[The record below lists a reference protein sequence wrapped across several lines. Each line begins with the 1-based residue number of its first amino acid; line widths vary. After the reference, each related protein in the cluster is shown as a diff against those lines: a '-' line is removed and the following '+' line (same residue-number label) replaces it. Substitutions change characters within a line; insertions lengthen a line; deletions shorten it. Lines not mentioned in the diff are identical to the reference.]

1 MIVEPCFLISRESE
15 KKSVAI
21 STVNQDQFLGGLL
34 GLAIGDAMGMPVR
47 GWSADQIRERLGRI
61 DGYHRLV
68 LEDGAELQAGEFT
81 DETEIV
87 LCLVESMTTNG
98 GELDLDTA
106 GARLLFLARGESR
119 RWLSDHERQ
128 ALDRAE
134 ETLDFQV
141 PINEDDPATGDVATR
156 GVPVGLSHAIGE
168 FQPEQL
174 RVDAEAVTRFT
185 HGSPAAIAGTT
196 AVAYAVNLA
205 ARGEIPPDRWIEA
218 TAEFLGAGTASE
230 ALRLASERL
239 SSGVE
244 AAEVITELGTGEDAA
259 AVVASAFV
267 AAVANP
273 DRIEDAVELAVN
285 AGGATDSRGAIA
297 GALLGAAHGSS
308 GIPQRLIDE
317 LESRIYVS
325 LAAPWFYRGAL
336 RRAGQVINLDV
347 EK

>member
-1 MIVEPCFLISRESE
+1 
-15 KKSVAI
+15 VAT

-34 GLAIGDAMGMPVR
+34 GLAIGDAMGMPVK
-47 GWSADQIRERLGRI
+47 GWSAEQIRERLGRI
-61 DGYHRLV
+61 EGYHRLV
-68 LEDGAELQAGEFT
+68 LEDGAELNAGEFT

-87 LCLVESMTTNG
+87 LCIVESMTTNG

-119 RWLSDHERQ
+119 RWLSDHERR
-128 ALDRAE
+128 ALDLAA
-134 ETLDFQV
+134 ETLEFQV

-156 GVPVGLSHAIGE
+156 GVPIGLAHAIGA
-168 FQPEQL
+168 FQPDSL
-174 RVDAEAVTRFT
+174 RADAEAATRLT

-205 ARGEIPPDRWIEA
+205 ARGETPPDRWMEE
-218 TAEFLGAGTASE
+218 TADFLGAGATAE
-230 ALRLASERL
+230 ALRAAAARLAS
-239 SSGVE
+239 GAD
-244 AAEVITELGTGEDAA
+244 AATIIAELGTGEEAA
-259 AVVASAFV
+259 AVIATAFV

-273 DRIEDAVELAVN
+273 DRIEDAVALAVN

-336 RRAGQVINLDV
+336 RRSGQMINLDV
-347 EK
+347 QQ

>member
-1 MIVEPCFLISRESE
+1 MSRESE
-15 KKSVAI
+15 NESVATA
-21 STVNQDQFLGGLL
+21 TVNQDQFLGGLL
-34 GLAIGDAMGMPVR
+34 GLAIGDAMGMPVK
-47 GWSADQIRERLGRI
+47 GWSAELIRERLGRI
-61 DGYHRLV
+61 EGYHRLV
-68 LEDGAELQAGEFT
+68 LEDGAELKAGEFT

-87 LCLVESMTTNG
+87 LCIVESMTTNG

-119 RWLSDHERQ
+119 RWLSDHERR

-141 PINEDDPATGDVATR
+141 AINEDDPATGDVATR
-156 GVPVGLSHAIGE
+156 GVPIGLAHAVGE
-168 FQPEQL
+168 FQPDLL
-174 RVDAEAVTRFT
+174 RADAEAVTRFT

-196 AVAYAVNLA
+196 AVAYGINLA
-205 ARGEIPPDRWIEA
+205 ARGETPPDRWLAA
-218 TAEFLGAGTASE
+218 TAEFLGAGATAE
-230 ALRLASERL
+230 ALRNASERL
-239 SSGVE
+239 SAGAD
-244 AAEVITELGTGEDAA
+244 AADLIAELGTGDEAA
-259 AVVASAFV
+259 TVIASAFV

-273 DRIEDAVELAVN
+273 DRIEDAIELAVN

-347 EK
+347 QK